1 VLKFH
6 VQCGSK
12 VKRSCKYLDRRLFF
26 FLCVCVCVYSMKVE
40 LASTAAINTSLGIAL
55 TFMDVLC
62 VFDFLNQIL
71 DRYHYSQL

>member
-1 VLKFH
+1 
-6 VQCGSK
+6 
-12 VKRSCKYLDRRLFF
+12 
-26 FLCVCVCVYSMKVE
+26 MKVE